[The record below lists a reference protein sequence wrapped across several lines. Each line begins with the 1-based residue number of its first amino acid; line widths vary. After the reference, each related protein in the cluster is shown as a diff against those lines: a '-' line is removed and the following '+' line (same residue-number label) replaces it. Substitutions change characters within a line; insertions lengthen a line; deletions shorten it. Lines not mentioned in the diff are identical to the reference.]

1 MPQMELICAEGPVCG
16 TGAGVVA
23 GGGGTGG
30 GVLEIFRILKLKL
43 HKKEIEQI

>member
-1 MPQMELICAEGPVCG
+1 MPQMEVICDEGPDWG

-30 GVLEIFRILKLKL
+30 GVLEVSR
-43 HKKEIEQI
+43 KKWKVPGNRGI